1 MTTTTNLGLQ
11 KPAESDSLRTSLA
24 AFNSNADKLD
34 VAYNNSGKGEKG
46 DKGDPGT
53 TPTIGSNGNWYL
65 GTTDTGKPSRGEK
78 GDKGDKGDAGPKGN
92 PGPQGETG
100 PAGDSYTV
108 KGLYATLSALQAAH
122 PTGSAGDAW
131 FVGTADS
138 NLVYQWDVDKG
149 AWVSVGALKG
159 PKGDTGPAG
168 AAGAKGETGPTG
180 AQGEKGEKGDTGAQ
194 GPKGDPG
201 QRGEKGDAFTYTDF
215 TAEQLA
221 ALKGPKG
228 DTGPAG
234 ADGAP
239 GTKGDAGPQGPK
251 GDPGE
256 QGPQGSTG
264 PQGPSGA
271 AGKSAYAAAQDGGY
285 TGTETAFN
293 TALADVENK
302 AAKAAAK
309 SVTLTASGWGSNKYQ
324 SLTVPGVQADSNII
338 ITAAPGSYIAY
349 AEAGVR
355 CAGQANYT
363 LAFKCEEIPTVDLAV
378 NVLILG

>member
-11 KPAESDSLRTSLA
+11 KPSESDSLLSSLA
-24 AFNSNADKLD
+24 AFNANADKLD
-34 VAYNNSGKGEKG
+34 NAYNQSGKGEKG
-46 DKGDPGT
+46 DKGDDGI

-78 GDKGDKGDAGPKGN
+78 GGKGDKGDTGPQG
-92 PGPQGETG
+92 PTGPQGETG

-108 KGLYATLSALQAAH
+108 KGLYATLSALQTAH
-122 PTGSAGDAW
+122 PAGSAGDAW
-131 FVGTADS
+131 FVGAAES
-138 NLVYQWDVDKG
+138 NTVYQWDVDKA
-149 AWVSVGALKG
+149 AWVDVGALKG
-159 PKGDTGPAG
+159 PKGDTGEP
-168 AAGAKGETGPTG
+168 GAKGDTGATGPQGETGPQGPKGDTG
-180 AQGEKGEKGDTGAQ
+180 PEGPQGPKGDTGAQ
-194 GPKGDPG
+194 GAQGEPG
-201 QRGEKGDAFTYTDF
+201 E
-215 TAEQLA
+215 
-221 ALKGPKG
+221 KG

-239 GTKGDAGPQGPK
+239 GTKGDTGPQGPK

-363 LAFKCEEIPTVDLAV
+363 LAFKCEEIPTADLAV

>member
-34 VAYNNSGKGEKG
+34 AAYNNSGKGEKG

-138 NLVYQWDVDKG
+138 NTVYQWDVDAS
-149 AWVSVGALKG
+149 AWVNVGALKG
-159 PKGDTGPAG
+159 PKGD
-168 AAGAKGETGPTG
+168 
-180 AQGEKGEKGDTGAQ
+180 
-194 GPKGDPG
+194 
-201 QRGEKGDAFTYTDF
+201 AFTYSDF

-221 ALKGPKG
+221 ALKGEKGDKGDKG
-228 DTGPAG
+228 DTGA
-234 ADGAP
+234 
-239 GTKGDAGPQGPK
+239 KGETGSQGP
-251 GDPGE
+251 
-256 QGPQGSTG
+256 TG
-264 PQGPSGA
+264 PQGDPGA
-271 AGKSAYAAAQDGGY
+271 AGKSAYASAQDGGY

-293 TALADVENK
+293 AALAQVASKITK
-302 AAKAAAK
+302 A
-309 SVTLTASGWGSNKYQ
+309 SWDGTNLYLEG
-324 SLTVPGVQADSNII
+324 
-338 ITAAPGSYIAY
+338 
-349 AEAGVR
+349 
-355 CAGQANYT
+355 
-363 LAFKCEEIPTVDLAV
+363 
-378 NVLILG
+378 

>member
-11 KPAESDSLRTSLA
+11 KPSESDSLLSSLA
-24 AFNSNADKLD
+24 AFNANADKLD
-34 VAYNNSGKGEKG
+34 NAYNQSGKGEKG
-46 DKGDPGT
+46 DKGDDGI

-78 GDKGDKGDAGPKGN
+78 GGKGDKGDTGPQG
-92 PGPQGETG
+92 PTGPQGETG

-108 KGLYATLSALQAAH
+108 KGLYATLSALQTAH
-122 PTGSAGDAW
+122 PAGSAGDAW

-138 NLVYQWDVDKG
+138 NTVYQWDVDAL
-149 AWVSVGALKG
+149 AWVNVGALKG

-168 AAGAKGETGPTG
+168 AAGAKGETGPAG
-180 AQGEKGEKGDTGAQ
+180 AQGEKGEKGDTGPQ

-215 TAEQLA
+215 TEEQLA

-239 GTKGDAGPQGPK
+239 GTKGDTGPQGPK

-363 LAFKCEEIPTVDLAV
+363 LAFKCEEIPTADLAV

>member
-11 KPAESDSLRTSLA
+11 KPAESDSLRASLA

-34 VAYNNSGKGEKG
+34 AAYNNSGKGEKG

-78 GDKGDKGDAGPKGN
+78 GDRGDKGDAGPQGN

-138 NLVYQWDVDKG
+138 NTVYQWDVDAS
-149 AWVSVGALKG
+149 AWVNVGALKG
-159 PKGDTGPAG
+159 PKG
-168 AAGAKGETGPTG
+168 ETG
-180 AQGEKGEKGDTGAQ
+180 AQGEPGE
-194 GPKGDPG
+194 
-201 QRGEKGDAFTYTDF
+201 
-215 TAEQLA
+215 
-221 ALKGPKG
+221 KG

-239 GTKGDAGPQGPK
+239 GTKGDTGPQGPK

-271 AGKSAYAAAQDGGY
+271 AGKSAYASAQDGGY
-285 TGTETAFN
+285 TGTEAAFN
-293 TALADVENK
+293 AALAQVASKITK
-302 AAKAAAK
+302 A
-309 SVTLTASGWGSNKYQ
+309 SWDGSNLY
-324 SLTVPGVQADSNII
+324 LEG
-338 ITAAPGSYIAY
+338 
-349 AEAGVR
+349 
-355 CAGQANYT
+355 
-363 LAFKCEEIPTVDLAV
+363 
-378 NVLILG
+378 